1 MNNNTLS
8 RWFAF
13 IFVLSTVN
21 NIFKTVYYVIF
32 IISSVSNAYIAHKTR
47 HLHRD
52 VIGITTL
59 RHHNKSTALFTV
71 IFIQMDNE

>member
-1 MNNNTLS
+1 MNKTTLS

-21 NIFKTVYYVIF
+21 NIVKTVYYVIF
-32 IISSVSNAYIAHKTR
+32 IISSVSNTYIVHTTR
-47 HLHRD
+47 CLHRD

-59 RHHNKSTALFTV
+59 RHHNKLTSYMLFKRT
-71 IFIQMDNE
+71 